1 MPKSLEELK
10 RLYPALWERARKK
23 YASPSAR
30 EQYFRALIL
39 TQKARQQE
47 QHRKQ
52 QERRR
57 RTRALILFALAA
69 LNDLIKRRGVE
80 YTIKYLQSLS
90 NQMKAKEGAAEID
103 YLPYL
108 LQELQQINVNAEEN
122 AGEQDNAYYK
132 RARA

>member
-10 RLYPALWERARKK
+10 DLHPHLWERACRK
-23 YASPSAR
+23 YLSAEAR
-30 EQYFRALIL
+30 EQYFRALVL

-57 RTRALILFALAA
+57 RTRALILFALAVLED
-69 LNDLIKRRGVE
+69 LNRRKGKQYLLE
-80 YTIKYLQSLS
+80 YIHSL
-90 NQMKAKEGAAEID
+90 NGRLRAKEGGAEVD

-108 LQELQQINVNAEEN
+108 FAELKEI
-122 AGEQDNAYYK
+122 QD
-132 RARA
+132 REVL